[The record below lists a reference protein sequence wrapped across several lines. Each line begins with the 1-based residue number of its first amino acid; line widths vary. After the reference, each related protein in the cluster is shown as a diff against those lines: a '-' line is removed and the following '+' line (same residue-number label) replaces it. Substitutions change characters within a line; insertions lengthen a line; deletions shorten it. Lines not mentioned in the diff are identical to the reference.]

1 VKGVLSMSM
10 PCSCSCVSMDSMPL
24 VEVEKLVEVEVEVEV
39 EVDAA
44 KDTWTFRC
52 LWDEE
57 DLLLLLPFFLRMEDM
72 LFVLFYSI
80 LFYSILFWFETGFL
94 FNHCWQLLLLL
105 LLCYS

>member
-1 VKGVLSMSM
+1 VKGVLPMPMSM
-10 PCSCSCVSMDSMPL
+10 PCSCVSMDSMPL
-24 VEVEKLVEVEVEVEV
+24 GVEELVEVEVEVEV

-80 LFYSILFWFETGFL
+80 VFYSILFWFETGFL